1 MRLCHLRWL
10 LPSPSL
16 RDRRGSYATKI
27 NNIFELPAQLSQQE
41 LFEALFDNDK
51 ILIERV
57 VSTGQITPPGEW
69 YDQQRDEWLIV
80 LQGEGE
86 LSYEDGS
93 HIKLCVGDYLFIPAH
108 QKHRVEYTSIE
119 PPCIWLTVFF

>member
-1 MRLCHLRWL
+1 MSMNQNKKCENILQLPNS
-10 LPSPSL
+10 LPSSEL
-16 RDRRGSYATKI
+16 IEKI
-27 NNIFELPAQLSQQE
+27 LDSQS
-41 LFEALFDNDK
+41 

-57 VSTGQITPPGEW
+57 VSTGQVTPPGEW
-69 YDQQRDEWLIV
+69 YDQERDEWLIV

-93 HIKLCVGDYLFIPAH
+93 RIKLTTGDYLSIPAH
-108 QKHRVEYTSIE
+108 LKHRVEYTSAE